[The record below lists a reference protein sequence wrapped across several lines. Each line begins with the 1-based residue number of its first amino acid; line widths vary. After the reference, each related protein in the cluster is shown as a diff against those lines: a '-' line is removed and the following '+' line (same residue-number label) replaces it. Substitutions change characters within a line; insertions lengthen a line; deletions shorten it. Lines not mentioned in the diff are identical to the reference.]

1 MKMRIRVPFYL
12 SGLSVAL
19 VLATS
24 VAAQQSGGAPVPSVR
39 ILPDVPDPAP
49 ATAAPAISSARLE
62 LLNSSVKVEN
72 AAGVSVDLIPN
83 LEVLAGSKVGFRV
96 STKKPGY
103 LILVDVDA
111 AGKLTQIY
119 PNTTTVTRS
128 TREASNFIKPGRPLT
143 IPQVGSTDGGFD
155 FVAELP
161 AGVAMVVALLSDK
174 PVQVVDL
181 PNTPAPV
188 TAPAEALRYVRDM
201 TRTLK
206 VPNPDG
212 GQLEQP
218 NWSFDGKFY
227 LIK

>member
-1 MKMRIRVPFYL
+1 MKTGLRTPFGFA
-12 SGLSVAL
+12 GLSVAV
-19 VLATS
+19 VLATT
-24 VAAQQSGGAPVPSVR
+24 VAAQQPSVR
-39 ILPDVPDPAP
+39 ILPDTPDPAP
-49 ATAAPAISSARLE
+49 AAAAPAISTARLE

-83 LEVLAGSKVGFRV
+83 LEVLAGSKMGFRV
-96 STKKPGY
+96 STRKPGY

-111 AGKLTQIY
+111 AGKLTQIF

-143 IPQVGSTDGGFD
+143 IPQVGVDGGLE

-174 PVQVVDL
+174 PFQVVDL

-188 TAPAEALRYVRDM
+188 TAPADALRYVRDM
-201 TRTLK
+201 TRSLK
-206 VPNPDG
+206 VPNADG

>member
-1 MKMRIRVPFYL
+1 MKTRVSLPFHL
-12 SGLSVAL
+12 AGLPVAL
-19 VLATS
+19 ALAMP
-24 VAAQQSGGAPVPSVR
+24 VAAQQSSGAPMPSVR
-39 ILPDVPDPAP
+39 ILPDIPDPAP
-49 ATAAPAISSARLE
+49 AAAAPAISTARLE

-96 STKKPGY
+96 TTKKPGY

-111 AGKLTQIY
+111 AGKLTQIF

-143 IPQVGSTDGGFD
+143 IPQVGSADGAFD

-201 TRTLK
+201 TRSLK
-206 VPNPDG
+206 VPNDG

>member
-1 MKMRIRVPFYL
+1 MTMRDRLPFDVA
-12 SGLSVAL
+12 GLFIALAVA
-19 VLATS
+19 TP
-24 VAAQQSGGAPVPSVR
+24 VAAQQSSNTPMPSVR
-39 ILPDVPDPAP
+39 ILPDIPNPAP
-49 ATAAPAISSARLE
+49 AAAAPAISLARLE

-83 LEVLAGSKVGFRV
+83 LEVLAGSKLGFRV
-96 STKKPGY
+96 STKKQGY
-103 LILVDVDA
+103 LILLDVDA

-128 TREASNFIKPGRPLT
+128 TREASNLIKPGRQLT
-143 IPQVGSTDGGFD
+143 IPQVGAEGAFD

-181 PNTPAPV
+181 PNAPAPV

-201 TRTLK
+201 ARSLK
-206 VPNPDG
+206 VPNEA